1 MMLEH
6 SNLTTGAQLVAET
19 LREQY
24 GIEPGPL
31 FASVGL
37 DARRLHVAGARY
49 PAARLVQLWHAAV
62 AASSDPC
69 FGLAVGARVRITTF
83 HAIGYSWLASRNLEE
98 ALQRLQRYYRLL
110 STSPVALRL
119 EPLGPEQLRFVYSDD
134 AAAVHSAAA
143 TIDAFTLA
151 VLKLCRV
158 ASGNDFRAQQVSFRH
173 PDHGRAGEFVE
184 AFGAPV
190 VFDADHDGLVLD
202 RADLVLPLP
211 GENAE
216 LAHANDQVA
225 ERYLAALEPQRVATA
240 VRELLV
246 DMLPSGDASQQA
258 VANRLNRSLSTLQ
271 RQLQAEG
278 MSFQKLRDETRQR
291 LAEDYIRESQLS
303 LAEVAYLLGFSDQSN
318 FSRAFR
324 RWTGYSPREFRSL

>member
-6 SNLTTGAQLVAET
+6 SNLTTGAQLLAET

-24 GIEPGPL
+24 GVEPGPL

-62 AASSDPC
+62 AATGDDC
-69 FGLAVGARVRITTF
+69 FGLAVGRRVRITTF
-83 HAIGYSWLASRNLEE
+83 HAIGFSWLASRNLQE

-110 STSPVALRL
+110 STNPVRLAL
-119 EPLGPEQLRFVYSDD
+119 EPLGSEQTRFSFSDEEAD
-134 AAAVHSAAA
+134 IHSAAA
-143 TIDAFTLA
+143 TVDAFSLA
-151 VLKLCRV
+151 VLKLCRS
-158 ASGNDFRAQQVSFRH
+158 ARGTDMQALQVCLRH
-173 PDHGRAGEFVE
+173 PDHGRAGEYVE

-190 VFDADHDGLVLD
+190 VFDAEHDALVFD
-202 RADLVLPLP
+202 RADLIVPLP

-225 ERYLAALEPQRVATA
+225 ERYLATLEPERVATA
-240 VRELLV
+240 VRQLLI
-246 DMLPSGDASQQA
+246 DMLPSGQASQQA
-258 VANRLNRSLSTLQ
+258 VAKRLNKSLSTLQ

-291 LAEDYIRESQLS
+291 LAEAYVRENRLS

-324 RWTGYSPREFRSL
+324 RWTGYSPREFRSQ